1 MVDPE
6 PPPRQLVGQADPN
19 DFVVTNDLGV
29 ATDPHRAI
37 VPIIKQDRNA
47 NFELVGTGFFIAQ
60 SALVATAKHV
70 ARDFVDRDGNA
81 THSIGIFH
89 FLGDGQ
95 CLLQPFIQGIEH
107 NAADVAIAKTTRA
120 THNETGLPPINYVCK
135 LTTVIPPV
143 GSKIFT
149 YAYPKTTILH
159 GSPQRMTVA
168 AAFYAGEI
176 VEYLPN
182 GRDSVMLPGPCFRT
196 SMVIHGGASG
206 GPVFD
211 DHGNVFAINS
221 TGLENEAIS
230 YVSSIHSLLEL
241 ELPSIKL
248 GKDAEPQSISVRD
261 LGKLGHVKVDQRA
274 DTIEMDSDRPMS
286 LTIKD

>member
-6 PPPRQLVGQADPN
+6 PLPRQLVGQADPN
-19 DFVVTNDLGV
+19 EFIVTNDLGV

-37 VPIIKQDRNA
+37 VPIIKQDRDA
-47 NFELVGTGFFIAQ
+47 NFALVGTGFFISQ
-60 SALVATAKHV
+60 NALVATAKHV
-70 ARDFVDRDGNA
+70 ARDFVDRDGRV

-89 FLGDGQ
+89 FLGDDQ

-107 NAADVAIAKTTRA
+107 SAADVAVAKTARA
-120 THNETGLPPINYVCK
+120 THNQTGLPPINFVCK
-135 LTTVIPPV
+135 LTTAIPKV
-143 GSKIFT
+143 GTKIFT

-159 GSPQRMTVA
+159 GSPQRMTIA

-176 VEYLPN
+176 DEFLPN
-182 GRDSVMLPGPCFRT
+182 GRDRVMLPGPCFRT

-221 TGLENEAIS
+221 TGLEGQPIS
-230 YVSSIHSLLEL
+230 YVSSIYSLLEL
-241 ELPSIKL
+241 ELPGIKL
-248 GKDAEPQSISVRD
+248 GEDAEPQNITVRE
-261 LGKLGHVKVDQRA
+261 LGKLGHVKIDQ
-274 DTIEMDSDRPMS
+274 
-286 LTIKD
+286 